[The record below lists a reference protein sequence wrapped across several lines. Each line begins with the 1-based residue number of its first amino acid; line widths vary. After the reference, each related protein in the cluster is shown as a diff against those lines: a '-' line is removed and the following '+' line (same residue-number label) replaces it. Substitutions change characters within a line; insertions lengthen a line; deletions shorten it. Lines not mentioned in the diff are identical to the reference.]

1 MSERAT
7 WGYIRNP
14 AIFKVAIVDDV
25 YVLQAEVLKALGN
38 PRRLEIFQAL
48 TSGPVEVAELVDRL
62 GASQSGVSQHLAVL
76 RAAGLVERDRN
87 GPGVRYR
94 LSDPDYVDA
103 CRIMRGA
110 IRRRMA
116 RLAEASSEEF
126 GPAAEADAAA
136 MTRSR

>member
-1 MSERAT
+1 M
-7 WGYIRNP
+7 
-14 AIFKVAIVDDV
+14 
-25 YVLQAEVLKALGN
+25 LQAEVLKALGN

-126 GPAAEADAAA
+126 GPAAAADAAA